1 MEKERSGDRKKNVF
15 FFKLLEIKHYL
26 QRNAVCSSDRLSKH

>member
-1 MEKERSGDRKKNVF
+1 MENERSGDRKKNVF
-15 FFKLLEIKHYL
+15 FLLLEIKHYL